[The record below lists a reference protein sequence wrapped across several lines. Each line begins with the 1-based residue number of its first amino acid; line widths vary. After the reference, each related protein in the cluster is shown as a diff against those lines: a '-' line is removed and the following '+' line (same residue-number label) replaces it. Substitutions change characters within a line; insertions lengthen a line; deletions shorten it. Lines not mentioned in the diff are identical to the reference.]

1 MSGFLSVV
9 VVIVYV
15 SSTALMLALI
25 SSYFSRICR
34 HCALAPAGHLTEERL
49 LAELLPDAQEL
60 PHVVVQV
67 VGYNEG
73 GLVQRALHAAARL
86 DWPSHKLHI
95 QMLDD
100 STDDTLAVARITVAD
115 LQATGVDVVLL
126 HRERRDD

>member
-1 MSGFLSVV
+1 MRKSCRT
-9 VVIVYV
+9 
-15 SSTALMLALI
+15 SSSRSSATTKAAWSSAL
-25 SSYFSRICR
+25 
-34 HCALAPAGHLTEERL
+34 
-49 LAELLPDAQEL
+49 
-60 PHVVVQV
+60 
-67 VGYNEG
+67 
-73 GLVQRALHAAARL
+73 LHAAARL